1 VYRNY
6 AVPFDKTTLDTKMSD
21 GDSVVASLKLLI
33 IGESCVGKSSLM
45 LRFTDDAF
53 DEQQC
58 TTIGVDF
65 KTKTMDIDDV
75 KFKLAI
81 WDTAGQERFRTLTS
95 SFYRDAVGAILMYD
109 VTNRITFDKLDMWL
123 NEVEI
128 NGNKSNMVKML
139 VGNKIDRPDRQVAR
153 EEGLNFARK
162 HRMLFVEASAK
173 TSENVVHVFD
183 EIVRKIVE
191 TDNLWDRN
199 CYRPGVDLMEGE
211 SYNGFC
217 SC

>member
-1 VYRNY
+1 
-6 AVPFDKTTLDTKMSD
+6 MSD
-21 GDSVVASLKLLI
+21 SDSIVAALKLLI
-33 IGESCVGKSSLM
+33 IGESGVGKSSLM
-45 LRFTDDAF
+45 LRFTDDQF
-53 DEQQC
+53 EESQC

-65 KTKTMDIDDV
+65 RTKVMDIDDV

-109 VTNRITFDKLDMWL
+109 VTNRTTFDKLDMWL
-123 NEVEI
+123 DELEI
-128 NGNKSNMVKML
+128 NGNKPNMAKML
-139 VGNKIDRPDRQVAR
+139 VGNKIDRVDRQVAR
-153 EEGLNFARK
+153 EEGLAFARK
-162 HRMLFVEASAK
+162 HRMLFVESSAK
-173 TSENVVHVFD
+173 TSENVMNVFE

-199 CYRPGVDLMEGE
+199 SYRPGVSLSDGSGAAG
-211 SYNGFC
+211 SYC